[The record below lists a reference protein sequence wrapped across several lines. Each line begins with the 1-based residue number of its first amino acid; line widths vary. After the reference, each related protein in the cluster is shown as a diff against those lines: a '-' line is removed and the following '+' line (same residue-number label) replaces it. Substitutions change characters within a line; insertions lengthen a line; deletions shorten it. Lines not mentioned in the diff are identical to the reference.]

1 VRGLL
6 AFIVFV
12 IALPIALGPATSTV
26 TRLLGG
32 EVQHHCACGMKRG
45 QCGCAECEHVEASR
59 RDAKRVHKYVT
70 VRSSCEDDD
79 GVARAPNLPLVTPA
93 LAGFVLVSPP
103 SVTFDAEPIRELR
116 TQLSKEPST
125 PPPRA

>member
-1 VRGLL
+1 MRGWL

-12 IALPIALGPATSTV
+12 IALPIALGPATSMV

-32 EVQHHCACGMKRG
+32 EPQHHCACGMKRG
-45 QCGCAECEHVEASR
+45 ECGCPECEHVE
-59 RDAKRVHKYVT
+59 KRVHKYVT
-70 VRSSCEDDD
+70 VRSGCEDDD
-79 GVARAPNLPLVTPA
+79 GVARAPNLPLATPV

-103 SVTFDAEPIRELR
+103 SVTFDAEPIPALR

>member
-1 VRGLL
+1 MRGLL

-32 EVQHHCACGMKRG
+32 ELDHHCACGMKRG
-45 QCGCAECEHVEASR
+45 QCGCPECEHLEASR
-59 RDAKRVHKYVT
+59 RDAKRVHKHLT
-70 VRSSCEDDD
+70 VRRSCEDDD
-79 GVARAPNLPLVTPA
+79 GVARAPNLPLATPV
-93 LAGFVLVSPP
+93 LAGFVLVPAP
-103 SVTFDAEPIRELR
+103 SVTFDAEPIPELR
-116 TQLSKEPST
+116 TQLSKQPST